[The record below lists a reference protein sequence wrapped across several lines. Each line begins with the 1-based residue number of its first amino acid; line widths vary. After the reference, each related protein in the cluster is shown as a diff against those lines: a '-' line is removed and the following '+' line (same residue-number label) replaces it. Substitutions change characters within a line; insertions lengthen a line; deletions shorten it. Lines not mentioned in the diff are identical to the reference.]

1 MRTSSDYVMT
11 LPYRNI
17 HDRLEADRVIAQLRE
32 AKKQKSRVKT
42 MPVYGYENSKFMVQL
57 KERRGRWILRVRGR
71 LGKNSPYRDMYA
83 SGNGERPRGEHWRFI
98 QDVRLEHA
106 DRVDIYLQ
114 FQPNRDI

>member
-1 MRTSSDYVMT
+1 MRTSQDYILT

-32 AKKQKSRVKT
+32 AKKQKPRVQI
-42 MPVYGYENSKFMVQL
+42 MPEFDYENSKLMW
-57 KERRGRWILRVRGR
+57 KECRGRWILRVRGR

-83 SGNGERPRGEHWRFI
+83 SGNGERPRGEYWRFSA

-106 DRVDIYLQ
+106 DRIDIYLQ
-114 FQPNRDI
+114 FQPNHGI